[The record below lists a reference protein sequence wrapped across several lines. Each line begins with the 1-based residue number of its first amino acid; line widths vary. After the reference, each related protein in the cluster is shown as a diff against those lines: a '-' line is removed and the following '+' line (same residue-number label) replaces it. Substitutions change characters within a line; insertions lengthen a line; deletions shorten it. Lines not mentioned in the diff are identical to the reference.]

1 MGEGFMVVVS
11 IEDMLCKRCAALL
24 NHLDKLESDLDIV
37 KRALTGYLKMKY
49 GLLDDTDEQME
60 PEKQN
65 VTSQANVEGML
76 HTESREMKFLLPDI

>member
-1 MGEGFMVVVS
+1 
-11 IEDMLCKRCAALL
+11 
-24 NHLDKLESDLDIV
+24 
-37 KRALTGYLKMKY
+37 MKY

-65 VTSQANVEGML
+65 VTSQATVEGML